1 MGNWCTEHIDF
12 QLSPVMAR
20 VHRFPLRDGEHIM
33 LGIKKINFSKGRH
46 STQGN

>member
-20 VHRFPLRDGEHIM
+20 VHQFPLRGGEDIM
-33 LGIKKINFSKGRH
+33 PVINKDQF
-46 STQGN
+46 Q